1 MPASYISGWLLR
13 TIGVQKALVLGHVSV
28 MAEHLAAALSWRGWH
43 FYAIRPLRLTSDVA
57 EVAMDFTATSVGAA
71 CGLPQGELQ
80 GSLKSAPP
88 PPQLAQAFGPV

>member
-13 TIGVQKALVLGHVSV
+13 TVGVQKALVLGHVSV

-88 PPQLAQAFGPV
+88 PPPLAQGHGSV

>member
-13 TIGVQKALVLGHVSV
+13 TVGVQKALVLGHVSV

-88 PPQLAQAFGPV
+88 PPPLAQGYGSV